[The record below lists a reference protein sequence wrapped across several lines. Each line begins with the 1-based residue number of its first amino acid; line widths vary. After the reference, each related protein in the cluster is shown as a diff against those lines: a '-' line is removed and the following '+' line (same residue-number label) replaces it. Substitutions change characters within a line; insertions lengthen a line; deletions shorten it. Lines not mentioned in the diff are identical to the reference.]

1 MSKKN
6 NKIIVKYRFPEG
18 YCEEY
23 NNVEI
28 DIDFDTSNPDRFK
41 RVSKPGFNIETI
53 AYQCFEGQYSRKI
66 EVGGSNI
73 KEVIFQNFDFTMS
86 KKCDSTSYAVRDGVM
101 LTFDHCKFQ
110 EFVPD
115 YSGNPYQR
123 CDGIIVF
130 GHCLADYVKVYLAE
144 FWMLVKNRI
153 YGSCEISHGDLCMVG
168 DVQMKRLK
176 VQGKSTVRVHAE
188 KAKLKIPTIDIDAN
202 TIQLINSVVDA
213 TSLGF
218 SYDTLEIEHTDFSAR
233 KYQFNDDVWKFKK
246 KTPISTDDPQNEQHL
261 ARARFLQVAKN
272 LCQIANT
279 ANEMEA
285 NQYFT
290 QMDEKSAKRIDGYR
304 RQIVQ
309 LESMITQEE
318 RWNAK
323 EKEQVGK
330 TLLKRNAGSVLPSRP
345 KS

>member
-1 MSKKN
+1 MSKKD

-18 YCEEY
+18 YYEEY

-28 DIDFDTSNPDRFK
+28 DIDFDTENPDRFK

-53 AYQCFEGQYSRKI
+53 AYRCFDEQYSRKI
-66 EVGGSNI
+66 EVGGPNI
-73 KEVIFQNFDFTMS
+73 EEVIFQNFDFTMS
-86 KKCDSTSYAVRDGVM
+86 KKCDSSSYSVSDGVM
-101 LTFDHCKFQ
+101 VTFNHCKFQ

-115 YSGNPYQR
+115 DSVNPYQK
-123 CDGIIVF
+123 CDGVIVF
-130 GHCLADYVKVYLAE
+130 DHCLADYVKIYLSD
-144 FWMLVKNRI
+144 FWMEEKNRI
-153 YGSCEISHGDLCMVG
+153 YGSCEISHGDLFLHG
-168 DVQMKRLK
+168 NVQMKRLK
-176 VQGKSTVRVHAE
+176 VYGKPTVSVSD
-188 KAKLKIPTIDIDAN
+188 AKLKIPEIEINAD
-202 TIQLINSVVDA
+202 TIQLANSVVDT

-218 SYDTLEIEHTDFSAR
+218 SYDTLKIEHTDFSAR

-304 RQIVQ
+304 RQIAQ
-309 LESMITQEE
+309 LESMIAQEE

-323 EKEQVGK
+323 EKKQVGK
-330 TLLKRNAGSVLPSRP
+330 TLLKRNAGSVLPSRT

>member
-1 MSKKN
+1 MSKKD
-6 NKIIVKYRFPEG
+6 NKIIVKYCFPEG
-18 YCEEY
+18 HCEEY

-28 DIDFDTSNPDRFK
+28 DIDFDTENPDRFK

-53 AYQCFEGQYSRKI
+53 AYRCFDEQYSRKI
-66 EVGGSNI
+66 EVGGPNI
-73 KEVIFQNFDFTMS
+73 EEVIFQNFDFTMS
-86 KKCDSTSYAVRDGVM
+86 KKCDSSSYSVSDGVM
-101 LTFDHCKFQ
+101 VTFNHCKFQ

-115 YSGNPYQR
+115 DSVNPYQK
-123 CDGIIVF
+123 CDGVIVF
-130 GHCLADYVKVYLAE
+130 DHCLADYVKIYLSD
-144 FWMLVKNRI
+144 FWMEEKNRI
-153 YGSCEISHGDLCMVG
+153 YGSCEISHGDLFLHG
-168 DVQMKRLK
+168 NVQMKRLK
-176 VQGKSTVRVHAE
+176 VHGKPTVSVSD
-188 KAKLKIPTIDIDAN
+188 AKLKIPEIEINAN
-202 TIQLINSVVDA
+202 TIQLANSVVDS
-213 TSLGF
+213 TSLDF
-218 SYDTLEIEHTDFSAR
+218 SYDALKIEHTDFSAR
-233 KYQFNDDVWKFKK
+233 RYQFNDDAWKFKK
-246 KTPISTDDPQNEQHL
+246 KTLISTDDPQNEEHL

-290 QMDEKSAKRIDGYR
+290 RMDEKSAKRIDGYR

>member
-1 MSKKN
+1 MSKKD

-18 YCEEY
+18 YYEEY

-28 DIDFDTSNPDRFK
+28 DIDFDTENPDRFK
-41 RVSKPGFNIETI
+41 RVSKLGFNIETI
-53 AYQCFEGQYSRKI
+53 AYRCFDEQYSRKI
-66 EVGGSNI
+66 EVGGPNI
-73 KEVIFQNFDFTMS
+73 EEVIFQNFDFTMS
-86 KKCDSTSYAVRDGVM
+86 KKCDSSSYSVSDGVM
-101 LTFDHCKFQ
+101 VTFNHCKFQ

-115 YSGNPYQR
+115 DSVNPYQK
-123 CDGIIVF
+123 CDGVIVF
-130 GHCLADYVKVYLAE
+130 DHCLADYVKIYLSD
-144 FWMLVKNRI
+144 FWMEEKNRI
-153 YGSCEISHGDLCMVG
+153 YGSCEISHGDLFLHG
-168 DVQMKRLK
+168 NVQMKRLK
-176 VQGKSTVRVHAE
+176 VHGKPTVSVSD
-188 KAKLKIPTIDIDAN
+188 AKLKIPEIEINAD
-202 TIQLINSVVDA
+202 TIQLANSVVDS
-213 TSLGF
+213 TSLDF
-218 SYDTLEIEHTDFSAR
+218 SYDALKIEHTDFSAR
-233 KYQFNDDVWKFKK
+233 RYQFNDDAWKFKK
-246 KTPISTDDPQNEQHL
+246 KTLISTDDPQNEEHL
-261 ARARFLQVAKN
+261 AKARFLQVAKN

>member
-1 MSKKN
+1 MSKKD
-6 NKIIVKYRFPEG
+6 NKIIVKYCFPEG
-18 YCEEY
+18 HCEEY

-28 DIDFDTSNPDRFK
+28 DIDFDTSDPDRFK
-41 RVSKPGFNIETI
+41 SVSKPGFNIETI

-86 KKCDSTSYAVRDGVM
+86 KKCDSSSYSVSDGVM
-101 LTFDHCKFQ
+101 VTFNHCKFQ

-115 YSGNPYQR
+115 DSVNPYQK
-123 CDGIIVF
+123 CDGVIVF
-130 GHCLADYVKVYLAE
+130 DHCLADYVKIYLSD
-144 FWMLVKNRI
+144 FWMEEKNRI
-153 YGSCEISHGDLCMVG
+153 YGSCEISHGDLFLHG
-168 DVQMKRLK
+168 NVQMKRLK
-176 VQGKSTVRVHAE
+176 VHGKPTVSVSD
-188 KAKLKIPTIDIDAN
+188 AKLKIPEIEINAD
-202 TIQLINSVVDA
+202 TIQLANSVVDS
-213 TSLGF
+213 TSLDF
-218 SYDTLEIEHTDFSAR
+218 SYDALKIEHTDFSAR
-233 KYQFNDDVWKFKK
+233 RYQFNDDVWKFKK
-246 KTPISTDDPQNEQHL
+246 KTPISTDDPQNEEHL
-261 ARARFLQVAKN
+261 AKARFLQVAKN

>member
-1 MSKKN
+1 MSKKD
-6 NKIIVKYRFPEG
+6 NKIIVKYCFPEG
-18 YCEEY
+18 HCEEY

-28 DIDFDTSNPDRFK
+28 DIDFDTENPDRFK
-41 RVSKPGFNIETI
+41 RVSKLGFNIETI
-53 AYQCFEGQYSRKI
+53 AYRCFDEQYSRKI
-66 EVGGSNI
+66 EVGGPNI
-73 KEVIFQNFDFTMS
+73 EEVIFQNFDFTMS
-86 KKCDSTSYAVRDGVM
+86 KKCDSSSYSVSDGVM
-101 LTFDHCKFQ
+101 VTFNHCKFQ

-115 YSGNPYQR
+115 DSVNPYQK
-123 CDGIIVF
+123 CDGVIVF
-130 GHCLADYVKVYLAE
+130 DHCLADYVKIYLSD
-144 FWMLVKNRI
+144 FWMEEKNRI
-153 YGSCEISHGDLCMVG
+153 YGSCEISHGDLFLHG
-168 DVQMKRLK
+168 NVQMKRLK
-176 VQGKSTVRVHAE
+176 VHGKPTVSVSD
-188 KAKLKIPTIDIDAN
+188 AKLKIPEIEINAD
-202 TIQLINSVVDA
+202 TIQLANSVVDS
-213 TSLGF
+213 TSLDF
-218 SYDTLEIEHTDFSAR
+218 SYDALKIEHTDFSAR
-233 KYQFNDDVWKFKK
+233 RYQFNDDAWKFKK
-246 KTPISTDDPQNEQHL
+246 KTLISTDDPQNEEHL
-261 ARARFLQVAKN
+261 AKARFLQVAKN

-290 QMDEKSAKRIDGYR
+290 RMDEKSAKRIDGYR

>member
-1 MSKKN
+1 MSKKD
-6 NKIIVKYRFPEG
+6 NKIIVKYCFPEG
-18 YCEEY
+18 HCEEY

-28 DIDFDTSNPDRFK
+28 DIDFDTSDPDRFK
-41 RVSKPGFNIETI
+41 SVSKPGFNIETI

-86 KKCDSTSYAVRDGVM
+86 KKCDSSSYSVSDGVM
-101 LTFDHCKFQ
+101 VTFNHCKFQ

-115 YSGNPYQR
+115 DSVNPYQK
-123 CDGIIVF
+123 CDGVIVF
-130 GHCLADYVKVYLAE
+130 DHCLADYVKIYLSD
-144 FWMLVKNRI
+144 FWMEEKNRI
-153 YGSCEISHGDLCMVG
+153 YGSCEISHGDLFLHG
-168 DVQMKRLK
+168 NVQMKRLK
-176 VQGKSTVRVHAE
+176 VHGKPTVSVSD
-188 KAKLKIPTIDIDAN
+188 AKLKIPEIEINAD
-202 TIQLINSVVDA
+202 TIQLANSVVDS
-213 TSLGF
+213 TSLDF
-218 SYDTLEIEHTDFSAR
+218 SYDALKIEHTDFSAR
-233 KYQFNDDVWKFKK
+233 RYQFNDDAWKFKK
-246 KTPISTDDPQNEQHL
+246 KTLISTDDPQNEEHL

>member
-1 MSKKN
+1 MSKKD
-6 NKIIVKYRFPEG
+6 NKIIVKYRFPEE
-18 YCEEY
+18 YYEEY

-28 DIDFDTSNPDRFK
+28 DIDFDTENPDRFK

-53 AYQCFEGQYSRKI
+53 AYRCFDEQYSRKI
-66 EVGGSNI
+66 EVGGPNI
-73 KEVIFQNFDFTMS
+73 EEVIFQNFDFTMS
-86 KKCDSTSYAVRDGVM
+86 KKCDSSSYSVSDGVM
-101 LTFDHCKFQ
+101 VTFNHCKFQ

-115 YSGNPYQR
+115 DSVNPYQK
-123 CDGIIVF
+123 CDGVIVF
-130 GHCLADYVKVYLAE
+130 DHCLADYVKIYLSD
-144 FWMLVKNRI
+144 FWMEEKNRI
-153 YGSCEISHGDLCMVG
+153 YGSCEISHGDLFLHG
-168 DVQMKRLK
+168 NVQMKRLK
-176 VQGKSTVRVHAE
+176 VYGKPTVSVSD
-188 KAKLKIPTIDIDAN
+188 AKLKIPEIEINAD
-202 TIQLINSVVDA
+202 TIQLANSVVDA

-218 SYDTLEIEHTDFSAR
+218 SYDTLKIEHTDFSAR

-304 RQIVQ
+304 RQIAQ
-309 LESMITQEE
+309 LESMIAQEE

-323 EKEQVGK
+323 EKK
-330 TLLKRNAGSVLPSRP
+330 TGW
-345 KS
+345 

>member
-1 MSKKN
+1 MSKKD

-18 YCEEY
+18 YYEEY

-28 DIDFDTSNPDRFK
+28 DIDFDTENPDRFK

-53 AYQCFEGQYSRKI
+53 AYRCFDEQYSRKI
-66 EVGGSNI
+66 EVGGPNI
-73 KEVIFQNFDFTMS
+73 EEVIFQNFDFTMS
-86 KKCDSTSYAVRDGVM
+86 KKCDSSSYSVSDGVM
-101 LTFDHCKFQ
+101 VTFNHCKFQ

-115 YSGNPYQR
+115 DSVNPYQK
-123 CDGIIVF
+123 CDGVIVF
-130 GHCLADYVKVYLAE
+130 DHCLADYVKIYLSD
-144 FWMLVKNRI
+144 FWMEEKNRI
-153 YGSCEISHGDLCMVG
+153 YGSCEISHGDLFLHG
-168 DVQMKRLK
+168 NVQMKRLK
-176 VQGKSTVRVHAE
+176 VHGKPTVSVSD
-188 KAKLKIPTIDIDAN
+188 AKLKIPEIEINAD
-202 TIQLINSVVDA
+202 TIQLANSVVDS
-213 TSLGF
+213 TSLDF
-218 SYDTLEIEHTDFSAR
+218 SYDALKIEHTDFSAR
-233 KYQFNDDVWKFKK
+233 RYQFNDDAWKFKK
-246 KTPISTDDPQNEQHL
+246 KTLISTDDPQNEQHL

-304 RQIVQ
+304 RQIAQ
-309 LESMITQEE
+309 LESMIAQEE

-323 EKEQVGK
+323 EKKQVGK

>member
-1 MSKKN
+1 MSKKD

-18 YCEEY
+18 YYEEY

-28 DIDFDTSNPDRFK
+28 DIDFDTENPDRFK

-53 AYQCFEGQYSRKI
+53 AYRCFDEQYSRKI
-66 EVGGSNI
+66 EVGGPNI
-73 KEVIFQNFDFTMS
+73 EEVIFQNFDFTMS
-86 KKCDSTSYAVRDGVM
+86 KKCDSSSYSVSDGVM
-101 LTFDHCKFQ
+101 VTFNHCKFQ

-115 YSGNPYQR
+115 DSVNPYQK
-123 CDGIIVF
+123 CDGVIVF
-130 GHCLADYVKVYLAE
+130 DHCLADYVKIYLSD
-144 FWMLVKNRI
+144 FWMEEKNRI
-153 YGSCEISHGDLCMVG
+153 YGSCEISHGDLFLHG
-168 DVQMKRLK
+168 NVQMKRLK
-176 VQGKSTVRVHAE
+176 VYGKPTVSVSD
-188 KAKLKIPTIDIDAN
+188 AKLKIPEIEINAD
-202 TIQLINSVVDA
+202 TIQLANSVVDA

-218 SYDTLEIEHTDFSAR
+218 SCDTLKIEHTDFSAR
-233 KYQFNDDVWKFKK
+233 RYQFNDDAWKFKK
-246 KTPISTDDPQNEQHL
+246 KTLISTDDPQNEQHL

-304 RQIVQ
+304 RQIAQ
-309 LESMITQEE
+309 LESMIAQEE

-323 EKEQVGK
+323 EKKQVGK

>member
-1 MSKKN
+1 MSKKD

-18 YCEEY
+18 YYEEY

-28 DIDFDTSNPDRFK
+28 DIDFDTENPDRFK

-53 AYQCFEGQYSRKI
+53 AYRCFDEQYSRKI
-66 EVGGSNI
+66 EVGGPNI
-73 KEVIFQNFDFTMS
+73 EEVIFQNFDFTMS
-86 KKCDSTSYAVRDGVM
+86 KKCDSSSYSVSDGVM
-101 LTFDHCKFQ
+101 VTFNHCKFQ

-115 YSGNPYQR
+115 DSVNPYQK
-123 CDGIIVF
+123 CDGVIVF
-130 GHCLADYVKVYLAE
+130 DHCLADYVKIYLSD
-144 FWMLVKNRI
+144 FWMEEKNRI
-153 YGSCEISHGDLCMVG
+153 YGSCEISHGDLFLHG
-168 DVQMKRLK
+168 NVQMKRLK
-176 VQGKSTVRVHAE
+176 VYGKPTVSVSD
-188 KAKLKIPTIDIDAN
+188 AKLKIPEIEINAD
-202 TIQLINSVVDA
+202 TIQLANSVVDA

-218 SYDTLEIEHTDFSAR
+218 SYDTLKIEHTDFSAR

-304 RQIVQ
+304 RQIAQ
-309 LESMITQEE
+309 LESMIAQEE
-318 RWNAK
+318 RWDGK
-323 EKEQVGK
+323 EKKQVGK

>member
-1 MSKKN
+1 MSKKD

-18 YCEEY
+18 YYEEY

-28 DIDFDTSNPDRFK
+28 DIDFDTENPDRFK

-53 AYQCFEGQYSRKI
+53 AYRCFDEQYSRKI
-66 EVGGSNI
+66 EVGGPNI
-73 KEVIFQNFDFTMS
+73 EEVIFQNFDFTMS
-86 KKCDSTSYAVRDGVM
+86 KKCDSSSYSVSDGVM
-101 LTFDHCKFQ
+101 VTFNHCKFQ

-115 YSGNPYQR
+115 DSVNPYQK
-123 CDGIIVF
+123 CDGVIVF
-130 GHCLADYVKVYLAE
+130 DHCLADYVKIYLSD
-144 FWMLVKNRI
+144 FWMEEKNRI
-153 YGSCEISHGDLCMVG
+153 YGSCEISHGDLFLHG
-168 DVQMKRLK
+168 NVQIKRLK
-176 VQGKSTVRVHAE
+176 VYGKPTVSVSD
-188 KAKLKIPTIDIDAN
+188 AKLKIPEIEINAD
-202 TIQLINSVVDA
+202 TIQLANSVVDA

-218 SYDTLEIEHTDFSAR
+218 SYDTLKIEHTDFSAR

-304 RQIVQ
+304 RQIAQ
-309 LESMITQEE
+309 LESMIAQEE

-323 EKEQVGK
+323 EKKQVGK

>member
-1 MSKKN
+1 MSKKD

-18 YCEEY
+18 YYEEY

-28 DIDFDTSNPDRFK
+28 DIDFDTENPDRFK

-53 AYQCFEGQYSRKI
+53 AYRCFDEQYSRKI
-66 EVGGSNI
+66 EVGGPNI
-73 KEVIFQNFDFTMS
+73 EEVIFQNFDFTMS
-86 KKCDSTSYAVRDGVM
+86 KKCDSSSYSVSDGVM
-101 LTFDHCKFQ
+101 VTFNHCKFQ

-115 YSGNPYQR
+115 DSVNPYQK
-123 CDGIIVF
+123 CDGVIVF
-130 GHCLADYVKVYLAE
+130 DHCLADYVKIYLSD
-144 FWMLVKNRI
+144 FWMEEKNRI
-153 YGSCEISHGDLCMVG
+153 YGSCEISHGDLFLHG
-168 DVQMKRLK
+168 NVQMKRLK
-176 VQGKSTVRVHAE
+176 VYGKPTVSVSD
-188 KAKLKIPTIDIDAN
+188 AKLKIPEIEINAD
-202 TIQLINSVVDA
+202 TIQLANSVVDA

-218 SYDTLEIEHTDFSAR
+218 SYDTLKIEHTDFSAR

-304 RQIVQ
+304 RQIAQ
-309 LESMITQEE
+309 LESMIAQEE

>member
-1 MSKKN
+1 MSKKD

-18 YCEEY
+18 YYEEY

-28 DIDFDTSNPDRFK
+28 DIDFDTENPDRFK

-53 AYQCFEGQYSRKI
+53 AYRCFEEQYSRKI
-66 EVGGSNI
+66 EVGGPNI
-73 KEVIFQNFDFTMS
+73 EEVIFQNFDFTMS
-86 KKCDSTSYAVRDGVM
+86 QKCDSSSYSVSDGVM
-101 LTFDHCKFQ
+101 VTFNHCKFQ

-115 YSGNPYQR
+115 DSVNPYQK
-123 CDGIIVF
+123 CDGVIVF
-130 GHCLADYVKVYLAE
+130 DHCLADYVKIYLSD
-144 FWMLVKNRI
+144 FWMEEKNRI
-153 YGSCEISHGDLCMVG
+153 YGSCEISHGDLFLHG
-168 DVQMKRLK
+168 NVQMKRLK
-176 VQGKSTVRVHAE
+176 VHGKPTVSVSD
-188 KAKLKIPTIDIDAN
+188 AKLKISEIEINAD
-202 TIQLINSVVDA
+202 TIQLVNSVVDA
-213 TSLGF
+213 TSLKF
-218 SYDTLEIEHTDFSAR
+218 RYDTLTMEHTDFSAR
-233 KYQFNDDVWKFKK
+233 KYQFNSDAWKFKK
-246 KTPISTDDPQNEQHL
+246 KTPISTDNPQNEEHL

-304 RQIVQ
+304 RQIAQ

>member
-1 MSKKN
+1 MSKKD

-18 YCEEY
+18 YYEEY

-28 DIDFDTSNPDRFK
+28 DIDFDTENPDRFK

-53 AYQCFEGQYSRKI
+53 AYRCFDEQYSRKI
-66 EVGGSNI
+66 EVGGPNI
-73 KEVIFQNFDFTMS
+73 EEVIFQNFDFTMS
-86 KKCDSTSYAVRDGVM
+86 KKCDSSSYSVSDGVM
-101 LTFDHCKFQ
+101 VTFNHCKFQ

-115 YSGNPYQR
+115 DSVNPYQK
-123 CDGIIVF
+123 CDGVIVF
-130 GHCLADYVKVYLAE
+130 DHCLADYVKIYLSD
-144 FWMLVKNRI
+144 FWMEEKNRI
-153 YGSCEISHGDLCMVG
+153 YGSCEISHGDLFLHG
-168 DVQMKRLK
+168 NVQMKRLK
-176 VQGKSTVRVHAE
+176 VYGKPTVSVSD
-188 KAKLKIPTIDIDAN
+188 AKLKIPEIEINAD
-202 TIQLINSVVDA
+202 TIQLANSVVDA

-218 SYDTLEIEHTDFSAR
+218 SYDTLKIEHTDFSAR
-233 KYQFNDDVWKFKK
+233 RYQFNDDAWKFKK
-246 KTPISTDDPQNEQHL
+246 KTLISTDDPQNEQHL

>member
-1 MSKKN
+1 MSKKD

-18 YCEEY
+18 YYEEY

-28 DIDFDTSNPDRFK
+28 DIDFDTENPDRFK

-53 AYQCFEGQYSRKI
+53 AYRCFDEQYSRKI
-66 EVGGSNI
+66 EVGGPNI
-73 KEVIFQNFDFTMS
+73 EEVIFQNFDFTMS
-86 KKCDSTSYAVRDGVM
+86 KKCDSSSYSVSDGVM
-101 LTFDHCKFQ
+101 VTFNHCKFQ

-115 YSGNPYQR
+115 DSVNPYQK
-123 CDGIIVF
+123 CDGVIVF
-130 GHCLADYVKVYLAE
+130 DHCLADYVKIYLSD
-144 FWMLVKNRI
+144 FWMEEKNRI
-153 YGSCEISHGDLCMVG
+153 YGSCEISHGDLFLHG
-168 DVQMKRLK
+168 NVQMKRLK
-176 VQGKSTVRVHAE
+176 VYGKPTVSVSD
-188 KAKLKIPTIDIDAN
+188 AKLKIPEIEINAD
-202 TIQLINSVVDA
+202 TIQLANSVVDA

-218 SYDTLEIEHTDFSAR
+218 SYDTLKIEHTDFSAR
-233 KYQFNDDVWKFKK
+233 RYQFNDDAWKFKK
-246 KTPISTDDPQNEQHL
+246 KTLISTDDPQNEQHL

-323 EKEQVGK
+323 EKEHVGK

>member
-1 MSKKN
+1 MSKKD

-18 YCEEY
+18 DCEEY

-53 AYQCFEGQYSRKI
+53 AYRCFEGQYSRKI

-86 KKCDSTSYAVRDGVM
+86 KKCDSTSYAVSDGVM
-101 LTFDHCKFQ
+101 LTFEDCKFQ

-130 GHCLADYVKVYLAE
+130 DHCLADYVKVYLAD
-144 FWMLVKNRI
+144 FWMLLKNRI
-153 YGSCEISHGDLCMVG
+153 YGSFEISHGDLCMVG
-168 DVQMKRLK
+168 DVQMKQLK

-202 TIQLINSVVDA
+202 TIELINSVVDA

-218 SYDTLEIEHTDFSAR
+218 SYDTLKIEHTDFSAR

-272 LCQIANT
+272 LCQMANT
-279 ANEMEA
+279 ANEDDVK
-285 NQYFT
+285 QYCAPIDQISEKRIKFYERQIATLRSEMKLEEKRT
-290 QMDEKSAKRIDGYR
+290 QDEKNRA
-304 RQIVQ
+304 
-309 LESMITQEE
+309 
-318 RWNAK
+318 A
-323 EKEQVGK
+323 K
-330 TLLKRNAGSVLPSRP
+330 TLSKRNISSVLPSRP

>member
-1 MSKKN
+1 MSKKD

-18 YCEEY
+18 YYEEY

-28 DIDFDTSNPDRFK
+28 DIDFDTENPDRFK

-53 AYQCFEGQYSRKI
+53 AYRCFDEQYSRKI
-66 EVGGSNI
+66 EVGGPNI
-73 KEVIFQNFDFTMS
+73 EEVIFQNFDFTMS
-86 KKCDSTSYAVRDGVM
+86 KKCDSSSYSVSDGVM
-101 LTFDHCKFQ
+101 VTFNHCKFQ

-115 YSGNPYQR
+115 DSVNPYQK
-123 CDGIIVF
+123 CDGVIVF
-130 GHCLADYVKVYLAE
+130 DHCLADYVKIYLSD
-144 FWMLVKNRI
+144 FWMEEKNRI
-153 YGSCEISHGDLCMVG
+153 YGSCEISHGDLFLHG
-168 DVQMKRLK
+168 NVQMKRLK
-176 VQGKSTVRVHAE
+176 VYGKPTVSVSD
-188 KAKLKIPTIDIDAN
+188 AKLKIPEIEINAD
-202 TIQLINSVVDA
+202 TIQLANSVVDS
-213 TSLGF
+213 TSLDF
-218 SYDTLEIEHTDFSAR
+218 SYDALKIEHTDFSAR

-304 RQIVQ
+304 RQIAQ
-309 LESMITQEE
+309 LESMIAQEE

>member
-1 MSKKN
+1 MSKKD

-18 YCEEY
+18 YYEEY

-28 DIDFDTSNPDRFK
+28 DIDFDTENPDRFK

-53 AYQCFEGQYSRKI
+53 AYRCFDEQYSRKI
-66 EVGGSNI
+66 EVGGPNI
-73 KEVIFQNFDFTMS
+73 EEVIFQNFDFTMS
-86 KKCDSTSYAVRDGVM
+86 KKCDSSSYSVSDGVM
-101 LTFDHCKFQ
+101 VTFNHCKFQ

-115 YSGNPYQR
+115 DSVNPYQK
-123 CDGIIVF
+123 CDGVIVF
-130 GHCLADYVKVYLAE
+130 DHCLADYVKIYLSD
-144 FWMLVKNRI
+144 FWMEEKNRI
-153 YGSCEISHGDLCMVG
+153 YGSCEISHGDLFLHG
-168 DVQMKRLK
+168 NVQMKRLK
-176 VQGKSTVRVHAE
+176 VHGKPTVSVSD
-188 KAKLKIPTIDIDAN
+188 AKLKIPEIEINAD
-202 TIQLINSVVDA
+202 TIQLANSVVDA

-218 SYDTLEIEHTDFSAR
+218 SYDTLKIEHTDFSAR

-304 RQIVQ
+304 RQIAQ
-309 LESMITQEE
+309 LESMIAQEE

-323 EKEQVGK
+323 EKKQVGK

>member
-1 MSKKN
+1 MSKKD

-18 YCEEY
+18 YYEEY

-28 DIDFDTSNPDRFK
+28 DIDFDTENPDRFK

-53 AYQCFEGQYSRKI
+53 AYRCFDEQYSRKI
-66 EVGGSNI
+66 EVGGPNI
-73 KEVIFQNFDFTMS
+73 EEVIFQNFDFTMS
-86 KKCDSTSYAVRDGVM
+86 KKCDSSSYSVSDGVM
-101 LTFDHCKFQ
+101 VTFNHCKFQ

-115 YSGNPYQR
+115 DSVNLYQK
-123 CDGIIVF
+123 CDGVIVF
-130 GHCLADYVKVYLAE
+130 DHCLADYVKIYLSD
-144 FWMLVKNRI
+144 FWMEEKNRI
-153 YGSCEISHGDLCMVG
+153 YGSCEISHGDLFLHG
-168 DVQMKRLK
+168 NVQMKRLK
-176 VQGKSTVRVHAE
+176 VYGKPTVSVSD
-188 KAKLKIPTIDIDAN
+188 AKLKIPEIEINAD
-202 TIQLINSVVDA
+202 TIQLANSVVDA

-218 SYDTLEIEHTDFSAR
+218 SYDTLKIEHTDFSAR

-304 RQIVQ
+304 RQIAQ
-309 LESMITQEE
+309 LESMIAQEE

-323 EKEQVGK
+323 EKKQVGK